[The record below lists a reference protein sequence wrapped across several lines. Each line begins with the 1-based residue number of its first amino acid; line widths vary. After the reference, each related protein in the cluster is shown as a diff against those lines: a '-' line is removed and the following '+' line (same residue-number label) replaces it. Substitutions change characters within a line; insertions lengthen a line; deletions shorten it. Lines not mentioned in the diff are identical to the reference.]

1 MRGGIK
7 FPTLA
12 IDNTAQASRYL
23 RDVPLGVVEIPPPIQ
38 HIRRGPKMNVQLQ
51 TAEKIAE
58 VTTTDDQ
65 SQVSMAAIRA
75 LPLDELESVGGGTM
89 IYQY

>member
-1 MRGGIK
+1 M
-7 FPTLA
+7 
-12 IDNTAQASRYL
+12 ID
-23 RDVPLGVVEIPPPIQ
+23 
-38 HIRRGPKMNVQLQ
+38 QLK

-65 SQVSMAAIRA
+65 SQVSAAAIRA
-75 LPLDELESVGGGTM
+75 LPLDEIESVGGGTM

>member
-1 MRGGIK
+1 M
-7 FPTLA
+7 
-12 IDNTAQASRYL
+12 ID
-23 RDVPLGVVEIPPPIQ
+23 
-38 HIRRGPKMNVQLQ
+38 QLK

-65 SQVSMAAIRA
+65 SQVSTAAIRA